1 MSASTK
7 RIPLVKYADPQLD
20 DRTPQMPGRVYTFF
34 FWGLLLVL
42 CMGVC
47 VYYSM
52 TKPIVITS
60 ANVSNAELYDFT
72 ETVPLSL
79 SGTSPAGSVVF
90 TVPSGVQASDIVTEN
105 LYNERKFL
113 IHINTDNDT
122 YYGSFTD
129 SGVPVDAGRINGD
142 SNLVK
147 GISVVYD
154 KNGVLLIFEMTRVN
168 EYSLTMDENVV
179 TMEAVA
185 PGSLYDYVVVLD
197 PSGNDEAAG
206 VCSDVADR
214 CAQLLYQDGIRVYLT
229 DTSLEAEGAVTPAEL
244 MEETGANIYIGLDV
258 SHDGALYHGIR
269 TYYDP
274 LYYIPGFGSV
284 ELSESCLNNTAIAVS
299 NRALGISEAPQGN
312 VLYEIN
318 APATLLTVGN
328 CDNPDEYKLLTEDSY
343 RDRLANGIY
352 QAVLEAAGKMG
363 DV

>member
-1 MSASTK
+1 MPASAK
-7 RIPLVKYADPQLD
+7 RIPLVKYADPQLN
-20 DRTPQMPGRVYTFF
+20 DRTPQIPGRAYTCF
-34 FWGLLLVL
+34 FWVLLFAL
-42 CMGVC
+42 CMGAC
-47 VYYSM
+47 IYYSV

-60 ANVSNAELYDFT
+60 ANVRDTELFDLDKAI
-72 ETVPLSL
+72 PLSVTDTV
-79 SGTSPAGSVVF
+79 GAGRIVF
-90 TVPSGVQASDIVTEN
+90 NVPSGVQASDIVTEN

-113 IHINTDNDT
+113 VYINTDSDS
-122 YYGSFTD
+122 YYGSMTD
-129 SGVPVDAGRINGD
+129 SGVTVDAGRISGD
-142 SNLVK
+142 SVLVK
-147 GISVVYD
+147 GASVVYD
-154 KNGVLLIFEMTRVN
+154 KSGALLIFEMNRVS
-168 EYSLTMDENVV
+168 EYSLTMNENVV
-179 TMEAVA
+179 TMEAVD
-185 PGSLYDYVVVLD
+185 PRDLYNYVVVLD
-197 PSGNDEAAG
+197 PGDKSEAAG
-206 VCSDVADR
+206 VCADVADR
-214 CAQLLYQDGIRVYLT
+214 SAQLLYQEGIRVYLT
-229 DTSLEAEGAVTPAEL
+229 DTSLESEDAVSPAEL

-328 CDNPDEYKLLTEDSY
+328 CDNPDEYELLTEDSY

>member
-1 MSASTK
+1 MSALTK
-7 RIPLVKYADPQLD
+7 RIPLVKYADPQLN
-20 DRTPQMPGRVYTFF
+20 DRTPQLPGRAYTFF
-34 FWGLLLVL
+34 FWGLIFVL

-52 TKPIVITS
+52 TKPVVITS
-60 ANVSNAELYDFT
+60 ANFSEAALYDIN
-72 ETVPLSL
+72 EAVPLSL
-79 SGTSPAGSVVF
+79 SGTSPSGSVVF
-90 TVPSGVQASDIVTEN
+90 TVPAGVQASDIVTEN

-113 IHINTDNDT
+113 IHINTDSDV

-129 SGVPVDAGRINGD
+129 SRVPVDAGRINGD

-154 KNGVLLIFEMTRVN
+154 KTGALLIFEMNRVY
-168 EYSLTMDENVV
+168 EYSLTMEENVV

-214 CAQLLYQDGIRVYLT
+214 CAQLLYQDGVRVYLT
-229 DTSLEAEGAVTPAEL
+229 DNSLETEDAITPSEL
-244 MEETGANIYIGLDV
+244 MEETGADIYIGLDV
-258 SHDGALYHGIR
+258 SHDGAVYHGIR

-284 ELSESCLNNTAIAVS
+284 ELSETCLNNTAIAIS

-328 CDNPDEYKLLTEDSY
+328 ADNPDEYALLTEDSY
-343 RDRLANGIY
+343 RDRLASGLY

-363 DV
+363 EV